1 MASPPCQ
8 SYTLSNSRRNPSD
21 KRGRLYETML
31 KFVEATNPDWIMVE
45 NVPQMLTVKLDDG
58 IIVGKHIVEILEA
71 LGYTVNYGVQNAADF
86 STPQNRRRAV
96 ILASKIG
103 V

>member
-31 KFVEATNPDWIMVE
+31 EFIKATNPDFVVVE
-45 NVPQMLTVKLDDG
+45 NVPQMLTVKLNDG
-58 IIVGKHIVEILEA
+58 TVVGKHIIDTLKG
-71 LGYTVNYGVQNAADF
+71 LGYSVKSGVQNAADF
-86 STPQNRRRAV
+86 GTP
-96 ILASKIG
+96 
-103 V
+103 